1 MEPIGPA
8 YETNRY
14 GRYSPSDILS
24 AADEYLDPSWRAK
37 LAEQQSQ
44 QSHGQLQQSRHNN
57 ISQSNNIHYSSDNNS
72 DSTNNKRLTQSS
84 SSRPIGNSN
93 NSSRLQQR
101 PPNGYIGSSNHSTNH
116 LINDD
121 DIDGGQKLPYN
132 GAPSI
137 KLDWLDDGFN
147 VFKLRDIHFHWAER
161 RDNGS
166 EHAIDGVRA
175 AMEMH
180 LVHIRQGV
188 NQSDLGLISDS
199 VAVIAVLIDAKR
211 KSSADFNPIVSAL
224 TSINMTDEPREIEY
238 KNIYD
243 LLPSTLNTFWTYS
256 GSLTTPPCYEVV
268 NWVVMSDR
276 LYMSSK
282 QIEEFRNIYAP
293 PQRAGGGAHDDMSTV
308 SSNHHPDNHRPP
320 PHPSDHDDITHDED
334 NPPHSIAHNDDDG
347 DSLSSSSTDNNNNNF
362 KPPVPIM
369 PNIRH
374 LQPLNMR
381 VIMASFAPGNRLSP
395 GMTSYY
401 SSAQSQYS
409 ALRSSQGLFF
419 FSNNTSYTITMLIFT
434 TLLLHLL
441 HQQLRK

>member
-8 YETNRY
+8 YENRY

-44 QSHGQLQQSRHNN
+44 QIHGQQQSRNSINSNSGQNSNYNDN
-57 ISQSNNIHYSSDNNS
+57 ISDNAK
-72 DSTNNKRLTQSS
+72 NKRLSQS
-84 SSRPIGNSN
+84 SSRPISNSN
-93 NSSRLQQR
+93 NNIAGRPQQHQQQQQQG
-101 PPNGYIGSSNHSTNH
+101 PANAYINNNNHNADH
-116 LINDD
+116 LITDD
-121 DIDGGQKLPYN
+121 DIDGGQRLPFN

-137 KLDWLDDGFN
+137 KLDWLDDGYN

-161 RDNGS
+161 KDNGS

-199 VAVIAVLIDAKR
+199 VAVIAILVDAKR

-224 TSINMTDEPREIEY
+224 TSINMTDEAREIEY

-243 LLPSTLNTFWTYS
+243 LLPSTLSTFWTYS

-268 NWVVMSDR
+268 NWIVMSER

-282 QIEEFRNIYAP
+282 QIEEFRNIYTP
-293 PQRAGGGAHDDMSTV
+293 PQRAHGSHHDMSTV
-308 SSNHHPDNHRPP
+308 SSDHHPINHGPP
-320 PHPSDHDDITHDED
+320 GLPPGHDDMHNED
-334 NPPHSIAHNDDDG
+334 NPHNSDDEGVG
-347 DSLSSSSTDNNNNNF
+347 DSLSSSSTDDNNYH

-369 PNIRH
+369 PNIRQ
-374 LQPLNMR
+374 LQQVNMR
-381 VIMASFAPGNRLSP
+381 VIMSSFAPGNRLTP
-395 GMTSYY
+395 GMTAYY
-401 SSAQSQYS
+401 SSAHSRYS
-409 ALRSSQGLFF
+409 AIRSLPGC
-419 FSNNTSYTITMLIFT
+419 TSCTIKVYMITSL
-434 TLLLHLL
+434 LLLHLL
-441 HQQLRK
+441 HQRLTNY